1 MISREAPFRPR
12 LTSSS
17 FFWAKSLI
25 KRPEIG
31 EMMPTGVG
39 AKDAGEGSGGMAGTL
54 IERAWAWLHATFP
67 ERQIYIRSD
76 GRVQFFTFGATL
88 QATLA
93 GLSLIFLGWVA
104 FSSVNVIFKD
114 RIIAAKDHRYQQMQ
128 STYENRVAD
137 LQVSYDELNG
147 ALVTAEDKFK
157 ATADELQTKQST
169 VAHLLSQKQAVDQT
183 LTSIS
188 GSATDALRQGSD
200 DDIPAAAGSGMASD
214 MDEGDAPPAAGKASG
229 SSQLGVMPQSP
240 EPQPRTAHP
249 ASNKASALDDPTV
262 SQMAAVEAPRANVAT
277 SQASLLDQAVKKI
290 AGALFRPSQQPAA
303 TKVPNAPAFRM
314 LAEQTERIRQM
325 SGQETALLVGVDR
338 QVASRID
345 DLQTVLRHVGV
356 NPAGLEQAQGGV
368 GGPFIPI
375 QSVRIEGIADQAF
388 TQAYVGAIAHS
399 KELETLFAALHHVP
413 LTTPVHGSE
422 FERTS
427 GFGARIDPFTRRI
440 SFHPGLDFAGPWGA
454 TVTST
459 APGVVVWAGVR
470 GGYGNMVEI
479 DHGYGFK
486 TRYGHLSSILVQVG
500 ARVQKGS
507 PIGKLGST
515 GRSTGP
521 HVHYE
526 VVLDDVQRNPSS
538 FIEAGRH
545 VLQ

>member
-1 MISREAPFRPR
+1 
-12 LTSSS
+12 
-17 FFWAKSLI
+17 
-25 KRPEIG
+25 
-31 EMMPTGVG
+31 
-39 AKDAGEGSGGMAGTL
+39 MAGTL

-76 GRVQFFTFGATL
+76 GRVQFFTFSATL

-157 ATADELQTKQST
+157 STADELQNKQAT
-169 VAHLLSQKQAVDQT
+169 VARLLGQKQAVDQT
-183 LTSIS
+183 LSSVS
-188 GSATDALRQGSD
+188 GSAADALRQGRD
-200 DDIPAAAGSGMASD
+200 DGIAAAAGFGMGSD
-214 MDEGDAPPAAGKASG
+214 SIDEGDPQQAPRRASG
-229 SSQLGVMPQSP
+229 SSQLGVMPQDA

-249 ASNKASALDDPTV
+249 ASGKASALDDLAIK
-262 SQMAAVEAPRANVAT
+262 QMAAVDARPASVAT

-290 AGALFRPSQQPAA
+290 AGALFRPSQQTAPA
-303 TKVPNAPAFRM
+303 KVPNAPAFRT

-325 SGQETALLVGVDR
+325 SGQETALLVGVDH

-356 NPAGLEQAQGGV
+356 DPNGMEQAEGGV

-427 GFGARIDPFTRRI
+427 GFGARVDPFTRRI
-440 SFHPGLDFAGPWGA
+440 SFHPGVDFAGPWGA
-454 TVTST
+454 TVTAT
-459 APGVVVWAGVR
+459 APGVVDWAGVR
-470 GGYGNMVEI
+470 GGYGNLVEI

-500 ARVQKGS
+500 ARVAKGS

-526 VVLDDVQRNPSS
+526 VWLADVVRDPSR